1 MDKLLY
7 IAMSGAKQTMLAQN
21 THSNNLANVDTNGF
35 KADLAQARSMP
46 VFGEHFPSRVYSMTE
61 RPGVNYTEG
70 NHISTGREL
79 DVTVLAEGWLTVQDD
94 AGGEAFTRAGNLRV
108 DEVGF
113 VRTQSGQ
120 IVMGNAGPLILPEF
134 EKLEIGVDGVVSVR
148 GLGQGP
154 EGLVEVDQLKLVNPP
169 LDQIEKGLDGLFRR
183 TDGVIEPPDFNVRV
197 MTGMLEG
204 SNVNAVHSMIG
215 IVNLQRQFE
224 LQVKLMDKAETMDQ
238 ATSQLLKMN

>member
-61 RPGVNYTEG
+61 RPGVNYAEG

-79 DVTVLAEGWLTVQDD
+79 DVTVLAQGWLTVQDD
-94 AGGEAFTRAGNLRV
+94 TGGEAFTRAGNLRV

-183 TDGVIEPPDFNVRV
+183 TDGVIEPPDLNVRV

-238 ATSQLLKMN
+238 ATSQLLKMS